1 MVKMMMMVVVM
12 VMVMVMVM
20 VLVVVVVIVTGNPAP
35 VYEVLRKV
43 GAIIPD
49 SCFPARTRMTRV
61 QEQVGLSVFNTQRSE
76 HPRTF
81 VIV

>member
-1 MVKMMMMVVVM
+1 MK
-12 VMVMVMVM
+12 
-20 VLVVVVVIVTGNPAP
+20 LQWPLHRLSLALKVTGNPAP

-61 QEQVGLSVFNTQRSE
+61 QEQVGLSVFNTQRPE